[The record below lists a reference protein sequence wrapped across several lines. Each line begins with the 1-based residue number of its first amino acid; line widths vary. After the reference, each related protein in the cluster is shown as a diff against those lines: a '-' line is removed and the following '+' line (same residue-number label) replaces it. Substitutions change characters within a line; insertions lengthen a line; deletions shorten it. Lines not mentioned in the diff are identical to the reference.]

1 MKIQLISNQTLMTL
15 HASIEHALYE
25 DDNAP
30 AGRGWEYGVRTYGDW
45 AIQRDQF
52 QGELTRR
59 EIPFMPI
66 VW

>member
-1 MKIQLISNQTLMTL
+1 MTIPNYCNSTLAEL
-15 HASIEHALYE
+15 HTIVALRLQE

-30 AGRGWEYGVRTYGDW
+30 PWREWEYGVRSHPDW
-45 AIQRDQF
+45 SIHRDELEA
-52 QGELTRR
+52 ELTRR